1 MITVISDNFKFLGPT
16 DSCGC
21 KLPGMNTKDQ
31 VGFSAGYSTD
41 YFHKLCVIF
50 IAPEFFERNYAKY
63 ILRTQ

>member
-1 MITVISDNFKFLGPT
+1 MITITSNNFKFLVPT

-21 KLPGMNTKDQ
+21 KLPDMNTKDQ
-31 VGFSAGYSTD
+31 VGFSAGYSTY